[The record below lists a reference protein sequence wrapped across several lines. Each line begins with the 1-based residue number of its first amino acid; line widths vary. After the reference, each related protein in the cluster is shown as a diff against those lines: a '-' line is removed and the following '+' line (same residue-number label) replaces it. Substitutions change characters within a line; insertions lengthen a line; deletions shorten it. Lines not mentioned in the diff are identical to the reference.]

1 MHMTI
6 FISSSMTFT
15 MQILDIKKQLE
26 AKGFTVLIPLET
38 EDLAKDV
45 GNIEAFKVDLE
56 NAHATDILK
65 KNFDEVAKAD
75 ALLTL
80 NLDKRGVKGY
90 VGPSALMEMG
100 IAYYLKKKL
109 FLWQEVPHWDEV
121 PWGYEVRMMQPTIL
135 HGDLSKIN

>member
-1 MHMTI
+1 MKI

-15 MQILDIKKQLE
+15 PQILKTKMKLE
-26 AKGFTVLIPLET
+26 KIGFHVLIPLET
-38 EDLAKDV
+38 ENLAKDV
-45 GNIEAFKVDLE
+45 ESIETFKVDLK
-56 NAHATDILK
+56 NAHKTDILR
-65 KNFDEVAKAD
+65 KNFQEVAKAD

-80 NLDKRGVKGY
+80 NLDKRGIRGY

-100 IAYYLKKKL
+100 IAYHLGKKL

-135 HGDLSKIN
+135 HGDLTMIS